1 MSDQPPAKFTFARV
15 PPGDA
20 SGKIFGPDDGNV
32 FIKSLQDVAK
42 GKSCDGVKES
52 SIETLSSIYVSEVP
66 EQLLDKPLMTEHF
79 SQFGTI
85 LKVLISVKRH
95 SCTIHFDTH
104 ENAKRAKEH
113 GALLKGFTLNLY
125 WSRPAKV
132 TRRDSKHSEPSVT
145 RGVSMEAD
153 SGHKELPVS
162 LPMDQ
167 PTHTEAYRPPK
178 DTKQHRARSLPVLEL
193 PMDVKDELDAMSGG
207 DDARYLD
214 RPTLLPDNPSPLP
227 WRVKEKIKRSPT
239 FQSKVTSTVKALLKS
254 SVTKGRSPMVVGKP
268 PSPILLGSSKT
279 KELVVAD
286 KQLLNPTLFGRS
298 KVKEKLPVVLD
309 RPKAQEKAFTAVNR
323 QPPKPTLSGRSK
335 AKVATEKTQVATVPI
350 PEVPTVPKSTEK
362 ELLMLMKQQAMSA
375 EERYRV
381 LEARDKLIRLG
392 QSKSSSATTSSSLI
406 GICPDMCPEKER
418 YHRVARQ
425 QVAVFERLPS
435 TDNEVR
441 MDHGRAVKLYAR
453 SSADQ
458 EEPLLHELRPTPVL
472 VKTMNYL
479 LKNIVD
485 QQLEEDDIQEWYHYL
500 WDRTRSIRK
509 DIAQQELCDHQS
521 VGLVEQCA
529 RFHIHCSGRLLA
541 EDPSVFDEKINT
553 ENLTKC
559 LQTLKYM
566 YDDLALNNHT
576 CPNEAEFR
584 GYMIL
589 LNLNDDNFIWDINHL
604 RPEIRHSAEVK
615 FALSVHSAIK
625 CNNYVRFFKLVR
637 QTSYLNACVLERY
650 FFQVRSW
657 GLLIIIDAHCHLAK
671 QSLLPVRDLLR
682 ILAFEEELEALVFL
696 DHFGLEVTKD
706 KNIIIHK
713 NAGKNQSS
721 TPLQKSR
728 ATALIESKM
737 TGTVGETIHGG
748 PLPSDI
754 PASLPVHSSF
764 TSGGYL
770 RPEVWLTPSA
780 AQEAPV
786 DMDQENVPTRKTVIF
801 PATSRPTIFAH
812 TFSTVMDT
820 TPAGGEMETSSG
832 LVFAPP
838 SAPPVAVGSQG
849 FSFTSPEA
857 GFTFK
862 VPEQVKTTASPSPW
876 CPVSEKPVD
885 GGQFKLT
892 AVLGSSSG
900 LPTLQHTIPVLQQ
913 SKLKSFLSPEEV
925 SRRNTEERA
934 MREKLEK
941 RLVLE
946 REKRAK
952 EAQEKRI
959 QEERERIAHIE
970 HEKRVKEEQVRR
982 VQAERERILQEEC
995 ERRIQ
1000 EERERRV
1007 QEEKEKERR
1016 RQAALTATAD
1026 TIFNQ
1031 LFLELT
1037 RDVCWKVLT
1046 VEQMLVW
1053 TSETCNTIIQ
1063 EVLEDYLCQIA
1074 REILLQERVRV
1085 FSEKV
1090 KQKKMKAVCE
1100 KWLRIAKY
1108 RRRLRE
1114 ALVNF
1119 PALLPGV
1126 CASHKTTRLLK
1137 PHLDQLTRNTLSD
1150 ADFAHILKDPNFSFS
1165 SVDLPSVVGPYL
1177 ATRPEAHTSE
1187 LFWKL
1192 LVSTPCAT
1200 ECPSHSDNLRT
1211 WTQNMFISSNRLS
1224 PQKEGVSLCRS
1235 HITPDIHLTTSV
1247 RCVVGR
1253 GKLDSIVTSGLHAAL
1268 FCLGPETANWATART
1283 RLHQLI
1289 EGVGRVPCP
1298 SLAVVTFGRTTV
1310 SSEDITKRL
1319 GLDNMVAQRLIADYS
1334 FFASSFYT
1342 PNHIET
1348 MVLKVLQWLSERA
1361 ICTQLLV
1368 VQPLPLL
1375 LERLMSN
1382 AWAQITRT
1390 TGDVAF
1396 SSTLTQEPNN
1406 LLRLHNKCV
1415 ITLLDYMV
1423 DPGVLKYSPGA
1434 SEFEQ
1439 FTRSW
1444 LGSYCLDLYQVCP
1457 EYFGTSQYFT
1467 TVNKVMKMAELPLLK
1482 PWPPTS
1488 LNELINIFE
1497 SYCKDNGIS
1506 SCTWD
1511 MFNYFYMAV
1520 THFFGDKTPEEGSSR
1535 WFEFIR
1541 SIPWLPIVQTLVQE
1555 KLQVLDCRDPES
1567 SGSPFIAVVTRK
1579 NYNTFCNTFW
1589 WLSANEMI
1597 TPTPHVNKENIL
1609 HCTNTQLKRRPY
1621 IEDTSKITQTKKK
1634 VSCADVT
1641 ELMKRLEDNLNE
1653 VKCMKE
1659 RLASHTL

>member
-32 FIKSLQDVAK
+32 FIKALQDVAK

-132 TRRDSKHSEPSVT
+132 TRRDSKHSAENESWPRPGVLLSGIVSEPSVT

-876 CPVSEKPVD
+876 CPVSELLITNP
-885 GGQFKLT
+885 GTPSPPCWSQQAKLC
-892 AVLGSSSG
+892 
-900 LPTLQHTIPVLQQ
+900 
-913 SKLKSFLSPEEV
+913 SKLVGFSSDQSPVSSLHLTWLPLEFHQPSIRFLRPRGTPLGEEV

-1063 EVLEDYLCQIA
+1063 EVLEDYLSQIA
-1074 REILLQERVRV
+1074 REILLQERL
-1085 FSEKV
+1085 SKEDLM
-1090 KQKKMKAVCE
+1090 KKGHQ
-1100 KWLRIAKY
+1100 
-1108 RRRLRE
+1108 
-1114 ALVNF
+1114 
-1119 PALLPGV
+1119 GV
-1126 CASHKTTRLLK
+1126 PIVTNA
-1137 PHLDQLTRNTLSD
+1137 
-1150 ADFAHILKDPNFSFS
+1150 A
-1165 SVDLPSVVGPYL
+1165 
-1177 ATRPEAHTSE
+1177 E
-1187 LFWKL
+1187 
-1192 LVSTPCAT
+1192 
-1200 ECPSHSDNLRT
+1200 T
-1211 WTQNMFISSNRLS
+1211 WTVNVRETREVEAMGMKF
-1224 PQKEGVSLCRS
+1224 VRS
-1235 HITPDIHLTTSV
+1235 M
-1247 RCVVGR
+1247 
-1253 GKLDSIVTSGLHAAL
+1253 
-1268 FCLGPETANWATART
+1268 
-1283 RLHQLI
+1283 
-1289 EGVGRVPCP
+1289 
-1298 SLAVVTFGRTTV
+1298 LAV
-1310 SSEDITKRL
+1310 
-1319 GLDNMVAQRLIADYS
+1319 
-1334 FFASSFYT
+1334 
-1342 PNHIET
+1342 
-1348 MVLKVLQWLSERA
+1348 
-1361 ICTQLLV
+1361 
-1368 VQPLPLL
+1368 
-1375 LERLMSN
+1375 
-1382 AWAQITRT
+1382 TR
-1390 TGDVAF
+1390 
-1396 SSTLTQEPNN
+1396 
-1406 LLRLHNKCV
+1406 R
-1415 ITLLDYMV
+1415 
-1423 DPGVLKYSPGA
+1423 
-1434 SEFEQ
+1434 
-1439 FTRSW
+1439 
-1444 LGSYCLDLYQVCP
+1444 
-1457 EYFGTSQYFT
+1457 
-1467 TVNKVMKMAELPLLK
+1467 
-1482 PWPPTS
+1482 
-1488 LNELINIFE
+1488 
-1497 SYCKDNGIS
+1497 
-1506 SCTWD
+1506 
-1511 MFNYFYMAV
+1511 
-1520 THFFGDKTPEEGSSR
+1520 
-1535 WFEFIR
+1535 
-1541 SIPWLPIVQTLVQE
+1541 
-1555 KLQVLDCRDPES
+1555 
-1567 SGSPFIAVVTRK
+1567 
-1579 NYNTFCNTFW
+1579 
-1589 WLSANEMI
+1589 
-1597 TPTPHVNKENIL
+1597 
-1609 HCTNTQLKRRPY
+1609 
-1621 IEDTSKITQTKKK
+1621 SKI
-1634 VSCADVT
+1634 
-1641 ELMKRLEDNLNE
+1641 RNE
-1653 VKCMKE
+1653 IIW
-1659 RLASHTL
+1659 R